1 MEATTRSDIVKLAE
15 GNFVEAYANLGECVC
30 TDEHRLHVALAE
42 TRATAKVF
50 APEHIGIP
58 GARCATFGRCK

>member
-1 MEATTRSDIVKLAE
+1 METTTGSDFEKLVE
-15 GNFVEAYANLGECVC
+15 QHYVEAYASFGECVC
-30 TDEHRLHVALAE
+30 TDERRLHVALSE

-50 APEHIGIP
+50 APDHIGIP